1 MRLIVC
7 LDDKNGMAFNHRRQ
21 SRDRIVIAKIEEP
34 VKGSTLYFSSY
45 SAKLFPSGDFEPSED
60 YLSRAGEDDFCFVE
74 LEDVTPYE
82 QQIKEITV
90 FRWNR
95 VYPADLYFPIDLTQW
110 SLERTV
116 DFPGHSH
123 EKITLE
129 VYRR

>member
-21 SRDRIVIAKIEEP
+21 SRDCIVIAKIEELT
-34 VKGSTLYFSSY
+34 KGSVLRLSPY
-45 SAKLFPSGDFEPSED
+45 SAKLFPSGNFEPSEY

-82 QQIKEITV
+82 RQIKEITV
-90 FRWNR
+90 FHWNR
-95 VYPADLYFPIDLTQW
+95 TYPADLKFQIDLTQW

-116 DFPGHSH
+116 EFPGNSH
-123 EKITLE
+123 EKITME
-129 VYRR
+129 VYKR